1 VLLIYTTSFDTTV
14 DLLLHRMDE
23 QQCFRYNFDLWRDY
37 KLDVTGDG
45 FCIEDPTGRFVDD
58 ARVRKVYYRKPFTTK
73 DIDAQIAISDQDAYC
88 EAELWYAFRD
98 LINLLWAAGK
108 IVLVEPRADMRVGKF
123 VQMAIAR
130 RYFPVP
136 GYRFRYGRPGL
147 FLGGE
152 TIVKSLTFE
161 SVTGKSDTRVLYTT
175 RVAESELS
183 PDFPWMVQEYVEANK
198 DVTVAFV
205 RDRLFA
211 FELDRSLFLN
221 RTVDWRALPIDETA
235 EMWRPHDLAPDIET
249 AIFAFMRDL
258 GLHYGR
264 LDFLHDGSRYVF
276 LEVNPNGQWGWLDSE
291 GKYGLLEKILA
302 EVSPA
307 TACHPIPRAFPADLS
322 DKSIVG

>member
-1 VLLIYTTSFDTTV
+1 MLLIYTTSYDTTV

-23 QQCFRYNFDLWRDY
+23 QQQRQCFRLNFDLWRDY
-37 KLDVTGDG
+37 KLELTGDG

-58 ARVRKVYYRKPFTTK
+58 TRVRKVYYRKPFTTK

-88 EAELWYAFRD
+88 EAELWYALRD
-98 LINLLWAAGK
+98 LINLLWAEGK
-108 IVLVEPRADMRVGKF
+108 VVLVEPRADMRVGKF
-123 VQMAIAR
+123 VQTRIAR

-136 GYRFRYGRPGL
+136 RYRFGYGRPDA

-161 SVTGKSDTRVLYTT
+161 PITGKSDPRVLYAT
-175 RVAESELS
+175 RVAESTLS
-183 PDFPWMVQEYVEANK
+183 PDFPWMVQQYVEAK
-198 DVTVAFV
+198 ADVTVAFV

-221 RTVDWRALPIDETA
+221 RTVDWRALPVDQTA
-235 EMWRPHDLAPDIET
+235 AMWRPHDLPAEVEK
-249 AIFAFMRDL
+249 AIFAFMCDL

-264 LDFLHDGSRYVF
+264 LDFLYDGSRYDF

-291 GKYGLLEKILA
+291 GKYGLLEKIVA
-302 EVSPA
+302 ELSP
-307 TACHPIPRAFPADLS
+307 TTPCYPIPNEFRAQLR
-322 DKSIVG
+322 